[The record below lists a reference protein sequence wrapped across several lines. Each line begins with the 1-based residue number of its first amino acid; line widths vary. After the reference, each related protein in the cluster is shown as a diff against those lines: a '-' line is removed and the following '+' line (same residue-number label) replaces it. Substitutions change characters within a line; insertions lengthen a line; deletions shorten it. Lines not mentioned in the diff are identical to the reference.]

1 MIKQVLS
8 MIDTDTVFYVQCME
22 EPSLNDLENKKKKE
36 QNTVIVHVDRNTSL
50 RERTHK
56 KLSLYY

>member
-22 EPSLNDLENKKKKE
+22 EPSLNDLENKKKKSR
-36 QNTVIVHVDRNTSL
+36 IPW
-50 RERTHK
+50 
-56 KLSLYY
+56 